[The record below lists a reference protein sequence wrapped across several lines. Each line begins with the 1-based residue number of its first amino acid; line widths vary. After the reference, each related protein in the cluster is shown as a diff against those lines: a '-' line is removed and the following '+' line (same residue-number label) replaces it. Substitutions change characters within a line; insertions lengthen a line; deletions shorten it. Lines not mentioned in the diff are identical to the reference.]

1 MNQPNC
7 RVIALANQKGGTG
20 KTTTTVNLG
29 VGLARQGK
37 RVLLVDADPQGDLTT
52 CLGWQNQDNLSAT
65 LATLMEQAIRD
76 EPVDVPTALLH
87 HREGVDL
94 LPSNIELSAMEM
106 ALVTAMSREFA
117 LKEVLSQARNQY
129 DYILID
135 CMPSLGRWS
144 PVETV
149 QRRPSRQARQI
160 TVNALAAADSVIIP
174 VQAQYL
180 PAKGM
185 TQLLRTIGKVK
196 RQINPNLRVDG
207 VLLTLVDNRTNLAR
221 QTAETLR
228 NNYGS
233 VLRIYQSQI
242 PLAVKAAEVSAAG
255 KSIYAYDP
263 SSKVAGAYES
273 FTKEVLHGE
282 KQRVKPEPSLAR

>member
-180 PAKGM
+180 PAKAAHHRGSE
-185 TQLLRTIGKVK
+185 TADQPQPAGGRRFAHFGGQPHESGPADGGNPEEQLRQRAPHLSKPDSPGGESRRGQRGGEKHLCLRPQQQSG
-196 RQINPNLRVDG
+196 RGLRVLHEG
-207 VLLTLVDNRTNLAR
+207 GAVWRK
-221 QTAETLR
+221 TAD
-228 NNYGS
+228 
-233 VLRIYQSQI
+233 
-242 PLAVKAAEVSAAG
+242 
-255 KSIYAYDP
+255 SI
-263 SSKVAGAYES
+263 
-273 FTKEVLHGE
+273 
-282 KQRVKPEPSLAR
+282 

>member
-7 RVIALANQKGGTG
+7 RIIALANQKGGTG

-52 CLGWQNQDNLSAT
+52 CLGWQNQDNLPAT
-65 LATLMEQAIRD
+65 LATLMEQTIRD
-76 EPVDVPTALLH
+76 EPVDIQAALLH

-117 LKEVLSQARNQY
+117 LKEGLSQARNQY

-135 CMPSLGRWS
+135 CMPSLGM
-144 PVETV
+144 
-149 QRRPSRQARQI
+149 I

-185 TQLLRTIGKVK
+185 TQLLHTIGKVK

-255 KSIYAYDP
+255 KSIYDYDP
-263 SSKVAGAYES
+263 SSKVAMAYES
-273 FTKEVLHGE
+273 FTKEVLNGE
-282 KQRVKPEPSLAR
+282 KQRIQSKPSLAR

>member
-1 MNQPNC
+1 MTQLNC
-7 RVIALANQKGGTG
+7 RIIALANQKGGTG

-52 CLGWQNQDNLSAT
+52 CLGWKNQDNLPAT
-65 LATLMEQAIRD
+65 LATLMERAIRD

-117 LKEVLSQARNQY
+117 LKEVLSQVRPKY

-135 CMPSLGRWS
+135 CMPSLGM
-144 PVETV
+144 VT
-149 QRRPSRQARQI
+149 I
-160 TVNALAAADSVIIP
+160 NALAAADSVIIP
-174 VQAQYL
+174 VQAHYL

-185 TQLLRTIGKVK
+185 TQLLRTVGRVK

-207 VLLTLVDNRTNLAR
+207 VLLTLVDKRTNLAR

-255 KSIYAYDP
+255 KSIYDYDP

-273 FTKEVLHGE
+273 FTKEVLNGE
-282 KQRVKPEPSLAR
+282 KQRIQSKPSLAR

>member
-1 MNQPNC
+1 MTQLNC
-7 RVIALANQKGGTG
+7 RIIALANQKGGTG

-52 CLGWQNQDNLSAT
+52 CMGWQNQDNLPAT
-65 LATLMEQAIRD
+65 LATLMERAIRD

-117 LKEVLSQARNQY
+117 LKEVLSQVRPKY

-135 CMPSLGRWS
+135 CMPSLGM
-144 PVETV
+144 
-149 QRRPSRQARQI
+149 I
-160 TVNALAAADSVIIP
+160 TVNALAAADSVIIR

-180 PAKGM
+180 PAKGLS
-185 TQLLRTIGKVK
+185 QLLRCSGIV
-196 RQINPNLRVDG
+196 
-207 VLLTLVDNRTNLAR
+207 
-221 QTAETLR
+221 
-228 NNYGS
+228 
-233 VLRIYQSQI
+233 
-242 PLAVKAAEVSAAG
+242 
-255 KSIYAYDP
+255 
-263 SSKVAGAYES
+263 
-273 FTKEVLHGE
+273 
-282 KQRVKPEPSLAR
+282 

>member
-7 RVIALANQKGGTG
+7 RIIALANQKGGTG

-37 RVLLVDADPQGDLTT
+37 RVLLVDADPQSDLTT
-52 CLGWQNQDNLSAT
+52 CLGWQNQDSLPST
-65 LATLMEQAIRD
+65 LATLMERAIRD
-76 EPVDVPTALLH
+76 DPVDIHSALLH

-117 LKEVLSQARNQY
+117 LKEVLFQVRNQY

-135 CMPSLGRWS
+135 CMPSLGM
-144 PVETV
+144 VTINV
-149 QRRPSRQARQI
+149 F
-160 TVNALAAADSVIIP
+160 AAADSVIIP

-196 RQINPNLRVDG
+196 RQINPSLRVDG

-221 QTAETLR
+221 QTAEILR
-228 NNYGS
+228 ENYGS
-233 VLRIYQSQI
+233 VLCIYNSQI

-255 KSIYAYDP
+255 KSIYDYDP
-263 SSKVAGAYES
+263 TSKVAMAYES
-273 FTKEVLHGE
+273 FTKEVTNYKKSRGN
-282 KQRVKPEPSLAR
+282 

>member
-7 RVIALANQKGGTG
+7 RIIALANQKGGTG

-52 CLGWQNQDNLSAT
+52 CLGWQKQDNLPAT

-76 EPVDVPTALLH
+76 EPVDIQAALLH

-117 LKEVLSQARNQY
+117 LKEVQSQARNQY
-129 DYILID
+129 DLHPHRLYALSGHD
-135 CMPSLGRWS
+135 HGQRLGCGGQRYQS
-144 PVETV
+144 RPGPVSSC
-149 QRRPSRQARQI
+149 QGHDP
-160 TVNALAAADSVIIP
+160 AAAHHRESETADQP
-174 VQAQYL
+174 QFA
-180 PAKGM
+180 GG
-185 TQLLRTIGKVK
+185 R
-196 RQINPNLRVDG
+196 R
-207 VLLTLVDNRTNLAR
+207 LLTLVDNRTNLAR

-255 KSIYAYDP
+255 KSIYDMIPTAKLPWPTSP
-263 SSKVAGAYES
+263 S
-273 FTKEVLHGE
+273 
-282 KQRVKPEPSLAR
+282 RRRC

>member
-1 MNQPNC
+1 MNQNNC
-7 RVIALANQKGGTG
+7 RIIALANQKGGTG

-37 RVLLVDADPQGDLTT
+37 HVLLVDADPQGDLTT
-52 CLGWQNQDNLSAT
+52 CLGWQNQDTLPVT
-65 LATLMEQAIRD
+65 LATLMERAIRE
-76 EPVDVPTALLH
+76 EPVDIQPALLRH
-87 HREGVDL
+87 WEGVDL

-106 ALVTAMSREFA
+106 ALVTAMSREFT
-117 LKEVLSQARNQY
+117 LKEVLSQARPHY

-135 CMPSLGRWS
+135 CMPSLGM
-144 PVETV
+144 VT
-149 QRRPSRQARQI
+149 I
-160 TVNALAAADSVIIP
+160 NALAAAGSVIIP

-207 VLLTLVDNRTNLAR
+207 VLLTLVDNRTHLAR
-221 QTAETLR
+221 QTAATLR
-228 NNYGS
+228 ENYGS
-233 VLRIYQSQI
+233 MLRIYQSQI

-263 SSKVAGAYES
+263 NSKVAAAYES
-273 FTKEVLHGE
+273 FTKEVLNGE
-282 KQRVKPEPSLAR
+282 KQRIQSKPALAR

>member
-1 MNQPNC
+1 M
-7 RVIALANQKGGTG
+7 
-20 KTTTTVNLG
+20 
-29 VGLARQGK
+29 GLARQGK
-37 RVLLVDADPQGDLTT
+37 RVLLVDADPHGDLTT
-52 CLGWQNQDNLSAT
+52 CLGWQNQDNLPAT
-65 LATLMEQAIRD
+65 LATLMEWAIRD

-135 CMPSLGRWS
+135 CMPSLGM
-144 PVETV
+144 
-149 QRRPSRQARQI
+149 I

-185 TQLLRTIGKVK
+185 TQLLHTIGKVK

-221 QTAETLR
+221 QTVETLR

-273 FTKEVLHGE
+273 FTKEVLYGE
-282 KQRVKPEPSLAR
+282 KQRIQSKPSLAR

>member
-7 RVIALANQKGGTG
+7 RIIALANQKGGTG

-37 RVLLVDADPQGDLTT
+37 RVLLVDADPQGGLTT
-52 CLGWQNQDNLSAT
+52 CLGWQNQDDLTTT

-76 EPVDVPTALLH
+76 DPVEVQNALLH
-87 HREGVDL
+87 HQEGVDL
-94 LPSNIELSAMEM
+94 LPSNIELSAMEI
-106 ALVTAMSREFA
+106 ALVTAMSREFT
-117 LKEVLSQARNQY
+117 LKEVLSQVRNQY

-135 CMPSLGRWS
+135 CMPSLGM
-144 PVETV
+144 VT
-149 QRRPSRQARQI
+149 I
-160 TVNALAAADSVIIP
+160 NALAAADSVIIP
-174 VQAQYL
+174 VQAHYL

-185 TQLLRTIGKVK
+185 TQLLRTVGRVK
-196 RQINPNLRVDG
+196 RQINPNLQVDG

-228 NNYGS
+228 NNYGN
-233 VLRIYQSQI
+233 VLRIYQSRI

-255 KSIYAYDP
+255 KSIYDYDP

-273 FTKEVLHGE
+273 FTKEVS
-282 KQRVKPEPSLAR
+282 RS

>member
-7 RVIALANQKGGTG
+7 RITALANQKGGTG

-52 CLGWQNQDNLSAT
+52 CLGWQNQDNLPAT

-76 EPVDVPTALLH
+76 EPVDIQTVLLH

-106 ALVTAMSREFA
+106 ALVTTMSREFT

-135 CMPSLGRWS
+135 CMPSLGM
-144 PVETV
+144 VT
-149 QRRPSRQARQI
+149 I
-160 TVNALAAADSVIIP
+160 NALAAADSVIIP

-207 VLLTLVDNRTNLAR
+207 VLLTLVDNRTHLAR
-221 QTAETLR
+221 QTAATLR
-228 NNYGS
+228 ENYGS
-233 VLRIYQSQI
+233 VLHIYQSQI

-255 KSIYAYDP
+255 RSIYAYDP
-263 SSKVAGAYES
+263 SSKVAAAYES
-273 FTKEVLHGE
+273 FTKEVLDGE
-282 KQRVKPEPSLAR
+282 KQRLQSKPALAR

>member
-7 RVIALANQKGGTG
+7 RIIALANQKGGTG

-52 CLGWQNQDNLSAT
+52 CLGWQNQDNLPAT

-76 EPVDVPTALLH
+76 EPVNIHTALLH
-87 HREGVDL
+87 HRECVDL

-106 ALVTAMSREFA
+106 ALVTAMSREFT
-117 LKEVLSQARNQY
+117 LKEVLSQVRNQY

-135 CMPSLGRWS
+135 CMPSLGM
-144 PVETV
+144 VT
-149 QRRPSRQARQI
+149 I
-160 TVNALAAADSVIIP
+160 NTLAAADSVIIP
-174 VQAQYL
+174 VQSHYL

-207 VLLTLVDNRTNLAR
+207 VLLTLVDNRTHLAR

-228 NNYGS
+228 ENYGS
-233 VLRIYQSQI
+233 VLHIYHRQI
-242 PLAVKAAEVSAAG
+242 PLAVKAAETSAAG
-255 KSIYAYDP
+255 KSLYAYDP
-263 SSKVAGAYES
+263 SSKVAGAYET
-273 FTKEVLHGE
+273 FTKEVLDGE
-282 KQRVKPEPSLAR
+282 KQRVQSKPSLAR

>member
-7 RVIALANQKGGTG
+7 RIIALANQKGGTG

-52 CLGWQNQDNLSAT
+52 CLGWQNQDNLPAT

-76 EPVDVPTALLH
+76 EPVDIQIALLH

-106 ALVTAMSREFA
+106 ALVTAMSREFT

-135 CMPSLGRWS
+135 CMPSLGM
-144 PVETV
+144 VT
-149 QRRPSRQARQI
+149 I
-160 TVNALAAADSVIIP
+160 NALAAADSVIIP
-174 VQAQYL
+174 VQAVPPCQGHD
-180 PAKGM
+180 PAVAHHRKSE
-185 TQLLRTIGKVK
+185 TADQSQLAGGWRFAHLGG
-196 RQINPNLRVDG
+196 QPHPSGPADG
-207 VLLTLVDNRTNLAR
+207 CNLAGELR
-221 QTAETLR
+221 QCAPHLQQPDSPGGESR
-228 NNYGS
+228 RGQ
-233 VLRIYQSQI
+233 RG
-242 PLAVKAAEVSAAG
+242 G
-255 KSIYAYDP
+255 K
-263 SSKVAGAYES
+263 EH
-273 FTKEVLHGE
+273 LC
-282 KQRVKPEPSLAR
+282 L